1 MVRLLV
7 AVVAMTAACGGG
19 GPIYNLSLSWKGV
32 DRVAM
37 PSASTAAA
45 FAAVPLGFALR
56 DVRPDPSVVGF
67 QEDDGIVVRTRDH
80 VAQYCSDRFA
90 DMLRSAGARLDEP
103 PMAALHADLLE
114 YRVDEGGTFKGLVR
128 IQVTVRR
135 AGSADWTTTYEGKSA
150 RWGRTHNPA
159 NFNEALSNALAE
171 VFEHL
176 VHDEDLSR
184 ALLSAPAPGPPGG

>member
-7 AVVAMTAACGGG
+7 VAAMIAACGG
-19 GPIYNLSLSWKGV
+19 GPIYNLSLSWRGV

-37 PSASTAAA
+37 PSASTAEA

-90 DMLRSAGARLDEP
+90 DMLRSAGARLEEQ

-128 IQVTVRR
+128 LQVTVRR
-135 AGSADWTTTYEGKSA
+135 AGSADWSRTYEGKSA
-150 RWGRTHNPA
+150 RWGRTHNPV

-171 VFEHL
+171 VFQQL
-176 VHDEDLSR
+176 VQDEDLSR
-184 ALLSAPAPGPPGG
+184 ALLSAPALGPPGG